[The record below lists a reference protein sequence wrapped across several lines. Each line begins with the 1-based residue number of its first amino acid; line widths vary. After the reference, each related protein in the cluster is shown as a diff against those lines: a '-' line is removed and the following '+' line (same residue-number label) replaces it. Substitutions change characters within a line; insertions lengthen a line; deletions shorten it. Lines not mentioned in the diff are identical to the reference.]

1 MSRLRLRAPS
11 WGHLAFIGSAAAFL
25 VWYFLDAYGA
35 SSRLENLMLIG
46 PATLVGLGLC
56 IFLAAAEVLTLEGA
70 PERDALPSIDPRVP
84 AFMALLAAYVAA
96 LVFDVGFDVASL
108 VFLVASLWV
117 LGERRP
123 VLLLVF
129 PAVFTV
135 LIVLGMQELLS
146 VPVPT
151 LLFDDM

>member
-11 WGHLAFIGSAAAFL
+11 WGHLAFIGAAAAFL
-25 VWYFLDAYGA
+25 IWYFLDAYGA
-35 SSRLENLMLIG
+35 SSRLENLMLIA
-46 PATLVGLGLC
+46 PATAIGLGLC
-56 IFLAAAEVLTLEGA
+56 LFLAAAEFVTVEGA
-70 PERDALPSIDPRVP
+70 APRTALPAVDPRVP
-84 AFMALLAAYVAA
+84 LFMALLAAYVAA
-96 LVFDVGFDVASL
+96 LVYDLGFDVAS
-108 VFLVASLWV
+108 FLFLAASLWV

-123 VLLLVF
+123 TLLVVF

-146 VPVPT
+146 IPVPT